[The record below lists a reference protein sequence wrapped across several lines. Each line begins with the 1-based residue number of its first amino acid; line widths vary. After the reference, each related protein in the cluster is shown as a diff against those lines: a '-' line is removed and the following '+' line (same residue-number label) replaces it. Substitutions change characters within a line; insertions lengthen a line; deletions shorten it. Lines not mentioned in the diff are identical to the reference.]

1 MDEYALSP
9 LGFDEKR
16 RQATFGNYYLEE
28 HRDANGYFIRESAPT
43 LPNGDLNLTAFKWPS
58 YDDSYNNEASLIR
71 ADTHTWNWT
80 TSRCGHGDSMP
91 SYGTESYSDSVWL
104 RLSHFSHVLTAL
116 TSRCQRS
123 RDSFLAVDYD
133 MKDSQLFSHFGATPA
148 GFGDL
153 EQTKWF
159 KPSMQWYWSDEKN
172 QPTTGYSVKS
182 LSRKQLEKMKTISGL
197 SGKGLK

>member
-16 RQATFGNYYLEE
+16 RKTSFGHYKLEE
-28 HRDANGYFIRESAPT
+28 FRDDQGYYVDDSAPI
-43 LPNGDLNLTAFKWPS
+43 LPNGDLNLTAFQFTENLHNRFFPQ
-58 YDDSYNNEASLIR
+58 AQLIQ

-80 TSRCGHGDSMP
+80 TSRCGKWDEQVPFG
-91 SYGTESYSDSVWL
+91 SDSTNDEQWL
-104 RLSHFSHVLTAL
+104 RLSHYSHVLTAL
-116 TSRCQRS
+116 TIKCQKTANIL
-123 RDSFLAVDYD
+123 DLDND
-133 MKDSQLFSHFGATPA
+133 MKESQLFSHFGASPA

>member
-16 RQATFGNYYLEE
+16 RTAFFGHYELEQYRDDQGYYTG
-28 HRDANGYFIRESAPT
+28 DSAPV
-43 LPNGDLNLTAFKWPS
+43 LQNGDLNFTAFNFVQNQLMP
-58 YDDSYNNEASLIR
+58 YERDQASLIQ

-80 TSRCGHGDSMP
+80 TSRCGDGDLQP
-91 SYGTESYSDSVWL
+91 YGFDSYDDNVWL
-104 RLSHFSHVLTAL
+104 RLSHYSHVLTAL
-116 TSRCQRS
+116 NIWCQRYKVNIK
-123 RDSFLAVDYD
+123 DLDYGF
-133 MKDSQLFSHFGATPA
+133 KDSQLYTHFGATPA

-197 SGKGLK
+197 SGKG